1 MKWKRGGPMGSQA
14 LRLKGAKNLKFAQ
27 LSNISVFHKLC
38 VAREF
43 YFSSKNI
50 SYGDYNKHNVGTRR

>member
-1 MKWKRGGPMGSQA
+1 MGSQA